1 MNELVNIMLKDGVE
15 VPNQERV
22 SHDIDRAIQEGKVY
36 WIEKDSKTIGF
47 ATYREKA
54 DRLLMEYCFIYKAFR
69 DKANLLSLRQFF
81 RSIHTNF
88 VWHSRRRNRV
98 CRVT

>member
-15 VPNQERV
+15 MPDSEKV
-22 SHDIDRAIQEGKVY
+22 SQDLDRAMQKGKIY
-36 WIEKDSKTIGF
+36 WIQKDNKTIGF

-54 DRLLMEYCFIYKAFR
+54 NRLLMEYCFIYKAFR
-69 DKANLLSLRQFF
+69 NKANLLSLRQFF
-81 RSIHTNF
+81 RRIHTNF
-88 VWHSRRRNRV
+88 VWRSRRRNRV